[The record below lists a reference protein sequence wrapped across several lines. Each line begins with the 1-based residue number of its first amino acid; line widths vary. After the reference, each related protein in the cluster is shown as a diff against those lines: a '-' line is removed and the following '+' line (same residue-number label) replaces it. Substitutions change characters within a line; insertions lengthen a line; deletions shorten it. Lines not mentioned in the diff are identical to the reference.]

1 MFGDHPPAWLRW
13 ANTSAARAATT
24 IIAIIALALSGML
37 LLRLQRY
44 VDCVAEQQNA
54 DARRTSAIAEA
65 TDHERR
71 ADAALVIGPTPGG
84 PSGAELRRLD
94 VEARQHTDRVRAD
107 NPPPP
112 AREC

>member
-1 MFGDHPPAWLRW
+1 M
-13 ANTSAARAATT
+13 
-24 IIAIIALALSGML
+24 IAIVALVLSGLL

-54 DARRTSAIAEA
+54 DARRTAAIASA
-65 TDHERR
+65 TDAERR
-71 ADAALVIGPTPGG
+71 ADAALVRGPEPGG

-94 VEARQHTDRVRAD
+94 VAARESTDRVRAA

-112 AREC
+112 PQDC